1 MIAGKRFFFTAKCVC
16 LTRNQIVVLFY
27 SDSDILKTSEGSED
41 SDCERVR
48 LTDINDE
55 TKNDRI
61 Q

>member
-1 MIAGKRFFFTAKCVC
+1 MFVSHIIK
-16 LTRNQIVVLFY
+16 LFIF
-27 SDSDILKTSEGSED
+27 SDSDIPKTSEGSED